1 MNIPFLSLHDV
12 TAKYKDEIH
21 EAVKRVVDSGWY
33 LQGKENEQFEK
44 HYAEYIGTKHCIGCA
59 NGLDALIWIFRAYI
73 ELGVM
78 QPGDEVIV
86 PANTYI
92 ATILAITEN
101 GLIPVL
107 VEPRQDT
114 LQIDDSLI
122 EERITERTKA
132 ICIVHLYGRLAYTEK
147 IGELCAKYGL
157 KLIEDNAQAHGCSYR
172 APQSPE
178 GEVVATTMQ
187 ERTGVNMADPAYYP
201 TLKKRAAEM
210 RANPTEAE
218 NILWNALSE
227 QKLGYKIRRQHI
239 VSQYILDFAYH
250 DCRLAI
256 ELDGGYHNT
265 EDQQYDDAVRTKNLE
280 ALGWHV
286 LRFTNDEVYNN
297 LDEVL
302 AKIKSAI
309 ESATATSPTDASPLG
324 ECGAGRL
331 AKRTGSLGDAAG
343 HSFYPGKN
351 LGALGDGG
359 AVTTDDDE
367 LAAAIRALA
376 NYGSQKK
383 YVFKYT
389 GRNSRLDEI
398 QAAVLD
404 VKLRHL
410 DEDLKARQEIADYYY
425 DHIDNPLIELPVRL
439 PHENNVYHLFPILVK
454 NLPHNPLEGKSSC
467 QEYLGDS
474 TCMGDFLQVHTATSP
489 SGDCGAGLC
498 GADSLRD
505 KLQKYLED
513 NGVGTVI
520 HYPIPPHLQEC
531 YQNSPFR
538 GLGGLPITE
547 LLADCELSLPISPT
561 MTMEEAAEV
570 VRLVNEFKE

>member
-1 MNIPFLSLHDV
+1 MNIPFLSLKDV
-12 TAKYKDEIH
+12 TAKYADEIH

-44 HYAEYIGTKHCIGCA
+44 HYAEYIGSKHCIGCA

-101 GLIPVL
+101 GLVPVL
-107 VEPRQDT
+107 VEPCKDT

-147 IGELCAKYGL
+147 IGELCKKYNI
-157 KLIEDNAQAHGCSYR
+157 KLVEDNAQAHGCSMPI
-172 APQSPE
+172 ANSQSPI
-178 GEVVATTMQ
+178 
-187 ERTGVNMADPAYYP
+187 AY
-201 TLKKRAAEM
+201 KK
-210 RANPTEAE
+210 
-218 NILWNALSE
+218 
-227 QKLGYKIRRQHI
+227 
-239 VSQYILDFAYH
+239 
-250 DCRLAI
+250 
-256 ELDGGYHNT
+256 
-265 EDQQYDDAVRTKNLE
+265 
-280 ALGWHV
+280 
-286 LRFTNDEVYNN
+286 
-297 LDEVL
+297 
-302 AKIKSAI
+302 
-309 ESATATSPTDASPLG
+309 
-324 ECGAGRL
+324 
-331 AKRTGSLGDAAG
+331 TGSLGDAAG

-367 LAAAIRALA
+367 LAAVIRALA

-410 DEDLKARQEIADYYY
+410 DEDTKARQAIADYFY
-425 DHIDNPLIELPVRL
+425 DHIDNPLVELPVRL

-454 NLPHNPLEGKSSC
+454 NPS
-467 QEYLGDS
+467 
-474 TCMGDFLQVHTATSP
+474 LQ
-489 SGDCGAGLC
+489 GGAGV
-498 GADSLRD
+498 GRD
-505 KLQKYLED
+505 RLQAYLAE

-531 YQNSPFR
+531 YQNHPSFQR
-538 GLGGLPITE
+538 RAGDRLVLPITE
-547 LLADCELSLPISPT
+547 MLADCELSLPMSPC
-561 MTMEEAAEV
+561 MTQEQVEYIVE
-570 VRLVNEFKE
+570 LINNFK

>member
-12 TAKYKDEIH
+12 TAKYRDEIH
-21 EAVKRVVDSGWY
+21 EAVLRVVDSGWY

-44 HYAEYIGTKHCIGCA
+44 HYAEYIGSKHCIGCA

-101 GLIPVL
+101 NLVPVL
-107 VEPRQDT
+107 VEPNPET
-114 LQIDDSLI
+114 LQIDDTLI

-147 IGELCAKYGL
+147 IGELCKKYNL
-157 KLIEDNAQAHGCSYR
+157 KLVEDNAQAHGCKTNLPSL
-172 APQSPE
+172 Q
-178 GEVVATTMQ
+178 G
-187 ERTGVNMADPAYYP
+187 GV
-201 TLKKRAAEM
+201 
-210 RANPTEAE
+210 
-218 NILWNALSE
+218 
-227 QKLGYKIRRQHI
+227 G
-239 VSQYILDFAYH
+239 
-250 DCRLAI
+250 
-256 ELDGGYHNT
+256 
-265 EDQQYDDAVRTKNLE
+265 
-280 ALGWHV
+280 
-286 LRFTNDEVYNN
+286 
-297 LDEVL
+297 
-302 AKIKSAI
+302 
-309 ESATATSPTDASPLG
+309 
-324 ECGAGRL
+324 GRL
-331 AKRTGSLGDAAG
+331 TGSLGHAAG

-404 VKLRHL
+404 VKLCHL
-410 DEDLKARQEIADYYY
+410 DEDLQARQAIANYYY
-425 DHIDNPLIELPVRL
+425 DHINNPLIILPKRL
-439 PHENNVYHLFPILVK
+439 PDSENVYHLFPVLVT
-454 NLPHNPLEGKSSC
+454 NP
-467 QEYLGDS
+467 
-474 TCMGDFLQVHTATSP
+474 SP
-489 SGDCGAGLC
+489 LGDCGAGSA
-498 GADSLRD
+498 GSLRD
-505 KLQKYLED
+505 ALQAYLAE

-547 LLADCELSLPISPT
+547 MLADCELSLPISPT
-561 MTMEEAAEV
+561 MTIDEAAEV
-570 VRLVNEFKE
+570 VRLINEWKG